1 MAEVYCIVECLVTYN
16 DGKSEIRRLTYA
28 EVAVGFASVDK
39 ISVIN
44 YLQENLKNVSSIKVI
59 DTLYFN
65 SKRDYDDYLKAL

>member
-44 YLQENLKNVSSIKVI
+44 YLQDNLKNVSSIKVI